1 MNSIIARSYKAL
13 YWSFEVI
20 HRSPQLRWMDLSL
33 PGSRELWRP
42 KSVSFLFIQSGKFI
56 TEETNE
62 GEKRSIGSL
71 QVILQFIIS
80 RPLTIFIFPRGSLP
94 IDEGLTHPPL
104 STHICLV
111 RRSTQPLTF
120 VHKSLGLHA
129 DCRWTEDWIFRWT
142 MRGEESLE
150 AWKGRQAGFWQP
162 YPPLVSFLVF
172 SQVGRSN
179 LPHNCLCTLFLGS
192 PS

>member
-1 MNSIIARSYKAL
+1 
-13 YWSFEVI
+13 
-20 HRSPQLRWMDLSL
+20 MDLSL

-42 KSVSFLFIQSGKFI
+42 KSVSFHFVQSGKFI

-94 IDEGLTHPPL
+94 IDERLTHPPL

-150 AWKGRQAGFWQP
+150 GKAGWVLAALPSLSYF
-162 YPPLVSFLVF
+162 FFVF

-179 LPHNCLCTLFLGS
+179 LPHNCLCALFLGS